1 MRGFVKNLIGT
12 GLKGGKACFCTGI
25 GGDDDDGQP
34 SPCRIGAQAAQ
45 HVEAPHIRQFEVKQD
60 EIGAIKAQA
69 MQGLGPGGGEDGLV
83 EDRGKACLQNDAIRG
98 HIVDDQNPASHS
110 LSCGSFS
117 GV

>member
-1 MRGFVKNLIGT
+1 
-12 GLKGGKACFCTGI
+12 
-25 GGDDDDGQP
+25 
-34 SPCRIGAQAAQ
+34 
-45 HVEAPHIRQFEVKQD
+45 
-60 EIGAIKAQA
+60 
-69 MQGLGPGGGEDGLV
+69 V